1 MAAPLLLCDTPGLL
15 YRGFF
20 ALPDS
25 IKGAEGRPVN
35 ALVGS
40 VNMTLWC
47 IEKYQPR
54 AVIMCFGQES
64 ADYRVEAYPAYHAA
78 RPPMPDDLAWQWE
91 RSPALYEA
99 LEGWAQ
105 QELRSLNGQIEY
117 ILKEAIAKRRK
128 AISEEAG
135 EKEGKK

>member
-1 MAAPLLLCDTPGLL
+1 MCDTPGLL

-47 IEKYQPR
+47 VEKYKPR
-54 AVIMCFGQES
+54 AVVMCFGQES
-64 ADYRVEAYPAYHAA
+64 AEYRVEAYPTYHAA
-78 RPPMPDDLAWQWE
+78 RPEMPADLAWQWE
-91 RSPALYEA
+91 RAPALY
-99 LEGWAQ
+99 
-105 QELRSLNGQIEY
+105 
-117 ILKEAIAKRRK
+117 
-128 AISEEAG
+128 
-135 EKEGKK
+135 

>member
-47 IEKYQPR
+47 VEKYQPR

-64 ADYRVEAYPAYHAA
+64 ADYRVEAYPDYHAA
-78 RPPMPDDLAWQWE
+78 RPEMPDDLAWQWE
-91 RSPALYEA
+91 RAPDLYRGARLGRAEPRVA
-99 LEGWAQ
+99 GGGRPDGLARGG
-105 QELRSLNGQIEY
+105 RDRG
-117 ILKEAIAKRRK
+117 RRRRR
-128 AISEEAG
+128 
-135 EKEGKK
+135 